1 MQIEIVGVRFKS
13 SQNVYSFSP
22 NGLDLKVGDKVIVE
36 KERGDELATVFEEK
50 KLVEANLLNDTLKNV
65 LRLATDKEVHMAFEN
80 NKIAKGYVD
89 EVIKIVKELG
99 LDMKVIST
107 EANYDFSRLTVNFT
121 SEERVDFRVL
131 AKKLAEKFK
140 KRVELRQIG
149 PRDAVRELGGIGMCG
164 KECCCKQG
172 YGQCDHISI
181 KMAKNQNLSLNPNSI
196 SGLCG
201 KLLCCLSYENENYV
215 EALKEMP
222 KVNSFVKTPD
232 GKGKVA
238 YNDLFKKIVTVKF
251 EKDGVEETKE
261 YALSQI
267 SFDKEKQ

>member
-22 NGLDLKVGDKVIVE
+22 NGIELKVGDKVIVE
-36 KERGDELATVFEEK
+36 TERGEELATIFEEK
-50 KLVEANLLNDTLKNV
+50 KLIEANSLNDTLKNV
-65 LRLATDKEVHMAFEN
+65 LRKATAEEVRAAKEN
-80 NKIAKGYVD
+80 NRIAKDYVFD
-89 EVIKIVKELG
+89 VIKIVKELG
-99 LDMKVIST
+99 LEMKVIST

-121 SEERVDFRVL
+121 SDERVDFRVL
-131 AKKLAEKFK
+131 AKRLAEKFK

-201 KLLCCLSYENENYV
+201 KLLCCLSYENESYV

-222 KVNSFVKTPD
+222 KINSFVKTPD
-232 GKGKVA
+232 GKGKVV

-251 EKDGVEETKE
+251 EKEGVEETKE
-261 YALSQI
+261 YNLSQI
-267 SFDKEKQ
+267 TFEKEKQ